1 MDKARLKTV
10 IESLIFST
18 NSALT
23 VERIAG
29 VIEGVDKNSIREA
42 IKELSDEHRNGQR
55 GILIEEAG
63 GGFLFRTNPEC
74 APWIR
79 RLLKLSGQRLS
90 KAAMECLA
98 IIAYKQPLTK
108 AEIEAIRGV
117 DSTQVLSTLLEKRF
131 TKIVGRKDAPG
142 RPSVY
147 GTTREFLE
155 TFDLKDLSCLPSL
168 KDIERMEVE
177 DGEAR
182 GEGPGEGAEDNSPI
196 GHDVETEGRG
206 TDNRGPG
213 EGEQEGGGAGGQGQ
227 SSA

>member
-1 MDKARLKTV
+1 MDKARLKTI
-10 IESLIFST
+10 IESLIFAA
-18 NSALT
+18 NSALSI
-23 VERIAG
+23 ERITS
-29 VIEGVDKNSIREA
+29 VIEGVEKNSIKEA
-42 IKELSDEHRNGQR
+42 LGELSEEYRNAGR
-55 GILIEEAG
+55 GILVEEAG

-142 RPSVY
+142 RPAVY

-168 KDIERMEVE
+168 KDIERTEVE
-177 DGEAR
+177 DGRAPEQEGS
-182 GEGPGEGAEDNSPI
+182 GEGSEDNSPV
-196 GHDVETEGRG
+196 GHDVKTQGRG

-213 EGEQEGGGAGGQGQ
+213 EGEQEGGPSGG
-227 SSA
+227 